1 MKRAYEAP
9 KLTNH
14 GSVNTVTQI
23 SNDSTRR
30 DTLFGPNGSTAS
42 TAQGSLDACI
52 ILPGTTTCL

>member
-30 DTLFGPNGSTAS
+30 DTLFGPIRRTDEVA
-42 TAQGSLDACI
+42 I
-52 ILPGTTTCL
+52 